1 MKNGNKVYLLFNKNI
16 EENNETK
23 ERKIPK
29 ELEKEI

>member
-16 EENNETK
+16 AENNEPK